1 MNSEAE
7 LLQKLMVSKQIMQKH
22 NDMGR
27 GQARNVNMGNDYSS
41 PMVENYEAP
50 AAKYNIPQDL
60 IEESRPVSQPR
71 QSNVPMEDRIAS
83 SKLPDEIKRLMMEH
97 PIQQPTMGMSTGTVL
112 SDDLVEKAS
121 RLMNTKAN
129 GDLIKPNQ
137 PRQVVQEQTSKSTTG
152 VSPKILKQIVKETVE
167 GVLRDNGLLT
177 ESETKSNDIFKFR
190 VGDHIFEGRVT
201 KIKKIQK

>member
-1 MNSEAE
+1 M
-7 LLQKLMVSKQIMQKH
+7 
-22 NDMGR
+22 
-27 GQARNVNMGNDYSS
+27 SS
-41 PMVENYEAP
+41 
-50 AAKYNIPQDL
+50 
-60 IEESRPVSQPR
+60 
-71 QSNVPMEDRIAS
+71 
-83 SKLPDEIKRLMMEH
+83 
-97 PIQQPTMGMSTGTVL
+97 GTVL

-167 GVLRDNGLLT
+167 DVLRDNGLLT
-177 ESETKSNDIFKFR
+177 ESETKSNDVFKFR

-201 KIKKIQK
+201 KVKKIQK

>member
-1 MNSEAE
+1 MNSEQD
-7 LLQKLMVSKQIMQKH
+7 LLQKLVLSKKIMERH
-22 NDMGR
+22 DNMGR
-27 GQARNVNMGNDYSS
+27 GGVQVSNPSA
-41 PMVENYEAP
+41 PMVEDYQP
-50 AAKYNIPQDL
+50 VAASYNIPQEFMQEQR
-60 IEESRPVSQPR
+60 IQKPVS
-71 QSNVPMEDRIAS
+71 SDVPQYDRIAN
-83 SKLPDEIKRLMMEH
+83 SKLPDEIKKLMMEH
-97 PIQQPTMGMSTGTVL
+97 PIQQPTMGMSSGTVL

-167 GVLRDNGLLT
+167 DVLRDNGLLT
-177 ESETKSNDIFKFR
+177 ESETKSNDVFKFR